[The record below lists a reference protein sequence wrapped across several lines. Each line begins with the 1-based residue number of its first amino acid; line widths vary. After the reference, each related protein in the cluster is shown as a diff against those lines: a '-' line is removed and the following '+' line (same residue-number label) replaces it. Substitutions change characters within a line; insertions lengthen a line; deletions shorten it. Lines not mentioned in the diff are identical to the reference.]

1 MKNGSGSN
9 ERLNRIEAFQEE
21 FQREMNQLLKA
32 QVIQQGQMDDDRTEW
47 RERAKQLDARIA
59 TLVSAIGEFINR
71 GKPSP

>member
-9 ERLNRIEAFQEE
+9 ERLDRIEALQEE

-59 TLVSAIGEFINR
+59 TLVSAIGEFISH